1 VKEHSRVGIANAA
14 ARFGA
19 RIRAADAATQEDFD
33 AFCAAFNK
41 VQDEIIVPA
50 MREVGEEIEK
60 QGGARFA
67 IEVQPGPGHE
77 APRVT
82 LRLFLTP
89 RAPAGHRITFAVVRR
104 DPYKGPEVLAFL
116 EASPP
121 PMDIARYRPSD
132 LDADTVE
139 QILVD
144 AVEQIYAC
152 VAELPGAR

>member
-1 VKEHSRVGIANAA
+1 MKEHSRVGLANAA

-19 RIRAADAATQEDFD
+19 RIRAADAAAEEDFD
-33 AFCAAFNK
+33 AFCAAFKK

-50 MREVGEEIEK
+50 MREVGEEIAA
-60 QGGARFA
+60 QGGARFE
-67 IEVQPGPGHE
+67 IEVLPGPGHE

-89 RAPAGHRITFAVVRR
+89 RAPAGHRVTFAVVRR

-132 LDADTVE
+132 LDTDTVE

-152 VAELPGAR
+152 VAELPAAR

>member
-1 VKEHSRVGIANAA
+1 MKEHSRVGLANAA

-19 RIRAADAATQEDFD
+19 RIRAADATAQEDFD
-33 AFCAAFNK
+33 AFCAAFKK

-50 MREVGEEIEK
+50 MREVGEEVAK
-60 QGGARFA
+60 QGGARFG
-67 IEVQPGPGHE
+67 IEVEPGPGHE

-82 LRLFLTP
+82 LRLFLTR
-89 RAPAGHRITFAVVRR
+89 RAPAGHRVTFAVVRR
-104 DPYKGPEVLAFL
+104 DPYKGPEILAFV

-152 VAELPGAR
+152 VAELPAAR